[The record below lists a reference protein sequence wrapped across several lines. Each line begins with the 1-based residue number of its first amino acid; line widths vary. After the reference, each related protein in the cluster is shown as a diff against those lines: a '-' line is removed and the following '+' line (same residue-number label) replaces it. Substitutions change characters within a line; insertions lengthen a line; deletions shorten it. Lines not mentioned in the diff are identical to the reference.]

1 MIQSFPLRARSL
13 RTLALLCV
21 AFFFTATVD
30 AATPKITGT
39 PVTSVTVGQAYSFK
53 PNATD
58 ADGDK
63 LRFSIV
69 NRPPWM
75 NFSSATGELSGVA
88 FAEGA
93 RVWSGIV
100 ISVSDGKS
108 TVSLPTW
115 SLTVKPNS
123 NKSPTI
129 TGAPVTTARVGSAYS
144 FQVTAKD
151 PEGKPLKFSI
161 RNKPVWATFNTST
174 GKLSGTPTA
183 PGTTSSIIVIVT
195 DGVTSASLL
204 PAFSV
209 VVSGTVVPSNSA
221 PAITGTPPTTAQ
233 AGLLYS
239 FKPSASDA
247 NGDALTFSVVN
258 KPSWASFSTSTGQL
272 IGTPTI
278 AGTESNIQI
287 RASDGKAVSS
297 LPAFAIV
304 VSTGSTVSPHSV
316 GLGWTPPTEYTDG
329 SVMSNLAG
337 YRIWYGKSASDLS
350 TMVEVS
356 NPGISSYVVEGLTSG
371 AWYFAITA
379 FTKDGAES
387 DHSAVASASVL

>member
-21 AFFFTATVD
+21 AFFFTATAD